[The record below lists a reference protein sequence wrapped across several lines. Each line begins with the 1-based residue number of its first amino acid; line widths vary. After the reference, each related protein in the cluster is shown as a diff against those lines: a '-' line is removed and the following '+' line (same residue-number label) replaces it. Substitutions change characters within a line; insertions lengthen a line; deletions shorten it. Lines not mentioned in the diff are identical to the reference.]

1 MNINHQV
8 VKTSSKLNASMSKVD
23 NKDQD
28 QIISVNSEESDKS
41 SVLDINSY
49 LGKDQKAYEV
59 LKYNDN
65 CEEHNQISYILPL
78 ARTTPKFILFIV
90 LNIFTVGII
99 NLFVAWFPKL
109 ILYIYY
115 SVTDLNTA
123 THFGIFSK
131 HDKDFEVVKKNIIDL
146 PPIDYNEETS
156 VYNKFNLNIE
166 HGATQILI
174 FEYKLFK
181 YLYSERKVGF
191 ESIDYYIRTIHSM
204 IVEKYSAGLNPNEVS
219 YMRKIFG
226 ICDIDIKISSCGKIL
241 FEELTDPFYLFQ
253 LYSVILWYCTK
264 YYYYASVIVVLAII
278 SLVLSVYG
286 TYKNMKKI
294 QEISRYSCSVKV
306 YRRNENNEF
315 MEGVEMNST
324 ELVPGDVFEIPEDGL
339 AMPCDTILS
348 YSRFLF

>member
-1 MNINHQV
+1 MNNNLQV
-8 VKTSSKLNASMSKVD
+8 DKTISQLDSNM
-23 NKDQD
+23 NKIENND
-28 QIISVNSEESDKS
+28 QIISVNSEESTKS
-41 SVLDINSY
+41 SKINIDSY
-49 LGKDQKAYEV
+49 LDKDQKAYEV

-78 ARTTPKFILFIV
+78 VRTTPKFILFIV

-146 PPIDYNEETS
+146 PPIDYNGETS
-156 VYNKFNLNIE
+156 VYNKFNFNIE
-166 HGATQILI
+166 YGATQILL

-181 YLYSERKVGF
+181 YLYLPKKGGF
-191 ESIDYYIRTIHSM
+191 ESIDYYIRTVHSN
-204 IVEKYSAGLNPNEVS
+204 IVENYSSGLNPNEVT

-253 LYSVILWYCTK
+253 LYSIILWY
-264 YYYYASVIVVLAII
+264 
-278 SLVLSVYG
+278 
-286 TYKNMKKI
+286 
-294 QEISRYSCSVKV
+294 
-306 YRRNENNEF
+306 
-315 MEGVEMNST
+315 
-324 ELVPGDVFEIPEDGL
+324 
-339 AMPCDTILS
+339 
-348 YSRFLF
+348 

>member
-1 MNINHQV
+1 
-8 VKTSSKLNASMSKVD
+8 
-23 NKDQD
+23 
-28 QIISVNSEESDKS
+28 
-41 SVLDINSY
+41 
-49 LGKDQKAYEV
+49 
-59 LKYNDN
+59 
-65 CEEHNQISYILPL
+65 
-78 ARTTPKFILFIV
+78 
-90 LNIFTVGII
+90 
-99 NLFVAWFPKL
+99 
-109 ILYIYY
+109 
-115 SVTDLNTA
+115 
-123 THFGIFSK
+123 
-131 HDKDFEVVKKNIIDL
+131 
-146 PPIDYNEETS
+146 
-156 VYNKFNLNIE
+156 
-166 HGATQILI
+166 
-174 FEYKLFK
+174 
-181 YLYSERKVGF
+181 
-191 ESIDYYIRTIHSM
+191 M

-253 LYSVILWYCTK
+253 LYSIILWYCTK